1 MGCVSTNYVFM
12 TVNEWL
18 LLLIPDRDSHHPL
31 RIFRVLFSLVSF
43 ILSHAK
49 DLEENI
55 ISIFF
60 SLHGVILFNQS
71 RQQTPHALEEAR

>member
-1 MGCVSTNYVFM
+1 MGCVPTNDIFM

-18 LLLIPDRDSHHPL
+18 LFLIPDSHHHL
-31 RIFRVLFSLVSF
+31 RIFRILFCLVSS